1 MIRIFAYCRC
11 NAGDDLFIRTLL
23 KRYPDQTFYLHTAPK
38 YTQYLKQEPNLKV
51 ASNFS
56 YTLSLLVG
64 KLSKRLLRFLQNKRT
79 AGFAAAVR
87 IGGSVFIEKD
97 GADHN
102 YFPEKN
108 KNFFIIGANFG
119 PYRTKEFFDAK
130 KEKIKASVDCCFRDR
145 YSYELFSDLPQVR
158 YAPDVL
164 FGYPFLPPRKNG
176 EHIGVS
182 VIDFN
187 NHGKL
192 SAYTAAYERG
202 IKKIC
207 DYWVAQHRTVKLL
220 CFCADEGDTSAAERV
235 IASCND
241 PDQIETIVYSGDT
254 ESFLAEINNC
264 EILYATRFHAMIL
277 GWAMYKTVVPVIYS
291 EKQTNV
297 IEDIGFE
304 GIVWNI
310 SHGDPFSETM
320 LSPQNN
326 RMDEALIER
335 TKIRAQEQFSGLD
348 AFFGANS

>member
-1 MIRIFAYCRC
+1 
-11 NAGDDLFIRTLL
+11 
-23 KRYPDQTFYLHTAPK
+23 LHTAPK
-38 YTQYLKQEPNLKV
+38 YTQYLKQEPNLKL

-97 GADHN
+97 GADPN

-164 FGYPFLPPRKNG
+164 FVYPFLPPRKNR

-182 VIDFN
+182 VIDFT

-192 SAYTAAYERG
+192 SAYAAAYERG

-207 DYWVAQHRTVKLL
+207 DYWVAQHRMVKLL

-277 GWAMYKTVVPVIYS
+277 GWAMYKTIVPVIYS